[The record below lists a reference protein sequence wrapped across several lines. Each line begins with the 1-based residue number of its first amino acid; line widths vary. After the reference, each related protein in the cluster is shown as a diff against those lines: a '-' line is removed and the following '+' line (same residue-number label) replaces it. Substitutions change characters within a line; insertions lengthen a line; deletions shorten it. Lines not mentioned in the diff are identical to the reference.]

1 MFSRLSISNFN
12 YAYATNSVRIY
23 IGFYKIMQGG
33 ILVGNKKGI
42 ILSGAIVGLIS
53 VLLVKL
59 GNPMNMGMCIAC
71 FIRDIAGGL
80 GLHRAEVV
88 QYIRPEVI
96 GLVMGA
102 FGIAI
107 YSKEFDAKGGS
118 SPFTRFIL
126 GIAVMVGALVF
137 LGCPLRMVLR
147 LAGGDLNALF
157 GIAGF
162 VGGILLG
169 ILFLNKGFSLK
180 RSYKLSKAE
189 GLMFPAVFAGL
200 FVLLMAAPAFIFF
213 SKEGPGSMHAP
224 IFIALAAG
232 LAVGVLAQK
241 TRLCMVG
248 GIRDLVMFK
257 DTYLL
262 SGFVAILVFAMI
274 GNMAFGFFKLGF
286 AEQPVAH
293 TDALWNFLGMALA
306 GWGSVLLGGCPL
318 RQLIL
323 AGEGNTDSAVAVMGM
338 LVGAALSHNFGLASS
353 PKGVT
358 PAGQIAVIIL
368 FATVLVVAS
377 LNIEKSSKVEMKGDV
392 KIG

>member
-1 MFSRLSISNFN
+1 MFSVISISNFN
-12 YAYATNSVRIY
+12 YAYAKNSVRIY
-23 IGFYKIMQGG
+23 IEFYKIMQGG
-33 ILVGNKKGI
+33 VLVGNKKGI
-42 ILSGAIVGLIS
+42 ILSGALVGLIS

-71 FIRDIAGGL
+71 FIRDISGGL

-96 GLVMGA
+96 GLVIGA
-102 FGIAI
+102 FGMALF
-107 YSKEFDAKGGS
+107 SKEFEAKGGS

-169 ILFLNKGFSLK
+169 IVFLNKGFSLK

-189 GLMFPAVFAGL
+189 GFMFPAVFAGL

-232 LAVGVLAQK
+232 LAVGTLAQK